1 MPIPKH
7 RILLTQKPKKILK
20 RTQPLTNKKIK
31 IRLRHRIQLIE
42 ATYIKIIQNEN
53 VINDKRILNENSSLT
68 RNIRTKINEI
78 YGRDIIFEKTN

>member
-1 MPIPKH
+1 MPIPKN
-7 RILLTQKPKKILK
+7 RILLTQKPKKTRK
-20 RTQPLTNKKIK
+20 RTQRLTNKKIK

-42 ATYIKIIQNEN
+42 TTYIKIIQNEN